1 MLIDNEINDKFVMMI
16 ADCLWTSLLVKLSFR
31 LLRVPSGLH
40 IDGEDVVPVQADQE
54 NRSV

>member
-1 MLIDNEINDKFVMMI
+1 MIFTTI
-16 ADCLWTSLLVKLSFR
+16 ADWLWTSLLVKLSFGF
-31 LLRVPSGLH
+31 LWVPGGLY